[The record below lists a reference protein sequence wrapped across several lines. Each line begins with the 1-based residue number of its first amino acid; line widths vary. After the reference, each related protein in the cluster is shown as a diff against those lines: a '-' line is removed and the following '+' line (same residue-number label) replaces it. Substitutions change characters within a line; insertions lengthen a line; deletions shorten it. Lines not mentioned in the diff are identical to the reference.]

1 MEQKAATW
9 NEINPRKEAAWAPQ
23 GSFPSLDYFSRQA
36 KRSFYKATPEQ
47 PQLNQVGCAAT
58 KVTTQGE
65 HSSSP
70 TRAGKETSGV
80 DLLSW
85 DEHKE
90 PAESKTRDSQNARDL
105 YRIYID
111 RQIQIYALYQ

>member
-1 MEQKAATW
+1 M
-9 NEINPRKEAAWAPQ
+9 AWASR
-23 GSFPSLDYFSRQA
+23 GSFPSSDDFSRQA

-58 KVTTQGE
+58 KETTQGQ

-70 TRAGKETSGV
+70 ARAEKETSGV

-90 PAESKTRDSQNARDL
+90 PAESKTRDSQNARDI

-111 RQIQIYALYQ
+111 RQI